1 MVVKEEIE
9 KKSKKTSKRSMTK
22 AEMEQALIDNFI
34 SLQKVL
40 TNLTVK
46 FDNLAGNIEK
56 LLQLFEISAKSF
68 AGKYGGGAGEK
79 DLKEQREVDKAF
91 ISKLDSLLDQNKA
104 ISKGILMMEERVR
117 NRMSPSIVKEEREPR
132 FPVKTKP
139 LPRY

>member
-1 MVVKEEIE
+1 MVEKEDVKE
-9 KKSKKTSKRSMTK
+9 KPKKTRKSSMTK

-46 FDNLAGNIEK
+46 FDTLAGNIEK

-68 AGKYGGGAGEK
+68 TGKYEGEVSVK
-79 DLKEQREVDKAF
+79 DSKEQRDVDKAF

-117 NRMSPSIVKEEREPR
+117 NRMNPSEAREEHESR
-132 FPVKTKP
+132 FPVKPKP